1 MKTLRK
7 VREIVAGILRELGD
21 QNAYARHLK
30 SRGAVHSAEEWKH
43 FTEHR
48 FRTKFSQG
56 KCC

>member
-1 MKTLRK
+1 MRTLRRI
-7 VREIVAGILRELGD
+7 REIVAGILRELGD

-30 SRGAVHSAEEWKH
+30 NRGAVHSAEEWKH

-48 FRTKFSQG
+48 FRTKYSQA

>member
-1 MKTLRK
+1 MKTLR
-7 VREIVAGILRELGD
+7 RIRQIVTGILRELGD

-30 SRGAVHSAEEWKH
+30 QRGTVHSASEWKH

-48 FRTKFSQG
+48 FRTKYSQG